1 MEPDVGGSNPPSCT
15 KTMNKKTFKPSSDLP
30 AGFVDRQEE
39 ELLIRDLLIS
49 NIKKTMSKYGFQYL
63 ETPSFEYT
71 DSIGKFLPDKD
82 RPSEG
87 VFSFE
92 DEKKWLSLR
101 YDLTA
106 PLARYSA
113 KNFDSIPKP
122 FKRYQLGTVWRNE
135 KPGPGR
141 YREFLQFDADYIG
154 TSNLFSDAE
163 LCFLIS
169 EILNSCGLEK
179 KEFVIKISN
188 RKLTKGLLEELNIT
202 DEQKQSIALRAIDKL
217 DRVGI
222 EGVQYLLGKG
232 RKDKSGDFT
241 KGAELEENQIK
252 QIINFLSIKDLS
264 ENNFEKIKKMSENNK
279 TMQAGIDELALMKKY
294 FSLFNFKN
302 YIFDPTV
309 VRGLE
314 YYTGPIF
321 EANLTFGV
329 TNNKGQEIEFG
340 SIGGGGR
347 YDNLVKRFNNQ
358 ECPATG
364 ISVGLD
370 RLIYAIIQKNKIK
383 VEKSIPVLICVF
395 DEKYMDFYMKI
406 LNLLR
411 SKNISSEIY
420 SGSSNIKSQFKYADK
435 RGCKYV
441 ILCGEDEIQKN
452 LITIKNLSI
461 GKQVSE
467 NLKDRDDWKQSA
479 EAQKTVPFDQLLNEI
494 K

>member
-15 KTMNKKTFKPSSDLP
+15 KTMNKKTFKPTSELP
-30 AGFVDRQEE
+30 NGFADRQEE

-49 NIKKTMSKYGFQYL
+49 NIKKIMSKYGFQYL

-113 KNFDSIPKP
+113 KNFDSLPRP
-122 FKRYQLGTVWRNE
+122 FKRFQLGTVWRNE

-141 YREFLQFDADYIG
+141 FREFLQFDADYIG
-154 TSNLFSDAE
+154 TNNLFSDAE

-179 KEFVIKISN
+179 SEFIIKISN
-188 RKLTKGLLEELNIT
+188 RKLSKGLLEKLNIT
-202 DEQKQSIALRAIDKL
+202 DEQKQSITLRAIDKL
-217 DRVGI
+217 DRVGV

-241 KGAELEENQIK
+241 KGAELEETQIK
-252 QIINFLSIKDLS
+252 EIIKFLNIKNLS
-264 ENNFEKIKKMSENNK
+264 DKNFERIKEIATDNK
-279 TMQAGIDELALMKKY
+279 SMNDGIKELELMEKY
-294 FSLFNFKN
+294 FSLFNFTN

-329 TNNKGQEIEFG
+329 KNNKGQEIEFG
-340 SIGGGGR
+340 SVGGGGR
-347 YDNLVKRFNNQ
+347 YDDLVKRFNNQ
-358 ECPATG
+358 DCPSTG

-370 RLIYAIIQKNKIK
+370 RLIYAILQKNKIK
-383 VEKSIPVLICVF
+383 AEKKNPVLICVF
-395 DEKYMDFYMKI
+395 DEKYMDFYIKI
-406 LNLLR
+406 LNVLR
-411 SKNISSEIY
+411 SKNISAEIY

-435 RGCKYV
+435 RGCDFV
-441 ILCGEDEIQKN
+441 ILCGDDEVSKN
-452 LITIKNLSI
+452 VVTIKNLNV
-461 GKQVSE
+461 GKQMSE
-467 NLKDRDDWKQSA
+467 NIKDRSEWKQSS
-479 EAQKTVPFDQLLNEI
+479 EAQKTVAFDQLLNEI